1 MLLMVAGQCIIPI
14 AIQGENIVKLSLGPN
29 KKRWDKRAK
38 KRYSVR
44 NYTQWKVTKL
54 TVLAN
59 FDNWEKLSKPRNLA
73 YSSGKVYVTD
83 RGLHKVDPTCF

>member
-1 MLLMVAGQCIIPI
+1 MNI
-14 AIQGENIVKLSLGPN
+14 AHGWIQGENIVKLSLG
-29 KKRWDKRAK
+29 KKRWTWGKNG
-38 KRYSVR
+38 KRYMKRR
-44 NYTQWKVTKL
+44 NYTKWDLTKL

-83 RGLHKVDPTCF
+83 RGLHKVASTCF